1 MLNKKIISVV
11 NQKGGVGKTTSAI
24 NFAAS
29 LVLHHKKKVLVIDFD
44 PQGNASTGLGLAVNE
59 RVHSVYDVMLG
70 DCEINEAIFKTKITG
85 LFLIPAIVD
94 LSAAEIELSEIED
107 REFILKSKINEII
120 DNFDYIIIDCP
131 PSLGL
136 LTVNALSSTD
146 YILIPMQCEFYSLE
160 GLSHLLTTLELIK
173 KNLNPDLNILGII
186 LTMHDKRNKLTEQV
200 EDDVRKFLGD
210 LVFKSCIPRNV
221 RLSEAPSYGE
231 VALTYDPKCA
241 GSKAYIELSEEVVKL
256 MSTPFN

>member
-1 MLNKKIISVV
+1 MVDKRVISVV

-24 NFAAS
+24 NLAAS

-44 PQGNASTGLGLAVNE
+44 PQGNASTGLGLGVGD
-59 RVHSVYDVMLG
+59 RIHSTYGVMLG
-70 DCEINEAIFKTKITG
+70 DSEINESIFQTKVQG

-94 LSAAEIELSEIED
+94 LSAAEIELSDIDD
-107 REFILKSKINEII
+107 REFILKNKIENII
-120 DNFDYIIIDCP
+120 DDFDYIIIDCP

-136 LTVNALSSTD
+136 LTVNALSSTKH
-146 YILIPMQCEFYSLE
+146 ILIPMQCEFYSLE
-160 GLSHLLTTLELIK
+160 GLSHLLTTLDLIK

-200 EDDVRKFLGD
+200 EEDVRRFLGD
-210 LVFKSCIPRNV
+210 LVFKSSIPRNV

-241 GSKAYIELSEEVVKL
+241 GSKAYIALSQEVMEVIG
-256 MSTPFN
+256 

>member
-1 MLNKKIISVV
+1 MADKRVISVV

-24 NFAAS
+24 NLAAS
-29 LVLHHKKKVLVIDFD
+29 LALHHKKKVLVIDFD
-44 PQGNASTGLGLAVNE
+44 PQGNASTGLGLSVND
-59 RVHSVYDVMLG
+59 RDHSIYDVMLG
-70 DCEINEAIFKTKITG
+70 DSEINEAIFKTKVHG

-94 LSAAEIELSEIED
+94 LSAAEIELSEIND
-107 REFILKSKINEII
+107 REFILKNKLDEII

-136 LTVNALSSTD
+136 LTVNALTATKH
-146 YILIPMQCEFYSLE
+146 ILIPMQCEFYSLE

-173 KNLNPDLNILGII
+173 KNLNADLNILGII

-200 EDDVRKFLGD
+200 EEDVRKFLGD

-241 GSKAYIELSEEVVKL
+241 GSQAYIALSKEFMKL
-256 MSTPFN
+256 VN